1 MSAGELSLSESYFLS
16 VFCEG
21 IFHGMYTTLFCGAMY
36 LLLRR
41 HKRKEITNIIMTLLT
56 VIMYCIST
64 VHLAL
69 SVRMNLVALFVQKAA
84 DGGET
89 LYDDQGSPLY
99 FGQVAFE
106 VINCVLGDSIVTWR
120 TWVLWGRDWRI
131 IYFPC
136 FLMVGSA
143 VTGSVMVYQFSLSPP
158 GQPNF
163 SNNTTVWFS
172 VFGGFSFLTNLY
184 AVVVISLKTW
194 LHQRKMKRLCVDVI
208 VNGPRYYG
216 ALFLVIE
223 SGGIYCLAVIL
234 VIIFFVQSSNVV
246 IIVADMLAHLT
257 VSARQRRY
265 PRQFDS
271 NDNVRQGIY
280 PTVIIVLVCLKLTQ
294 HDEMTR
300 KEATIASMQFR
311 GHPLATATISNELTD
326 GLKHFSLRQV
336 KIGGPGDSI
345 EDTPEAGSSYDANAL
360 EGTLSKKGTRHHTHH
375 DLVIDF
381 DLE

>member
-1 MSAGELSLSESYFLS
+1 
-16 VFCEG
+16 
-21 IFHGMYTTLFCGAMY
+21 
-36 LLLRR
+36 
-41 HKRKEITNIIMTLLT
+41 MTILT
-56 VIMYCIST
+56 VVMYCIST

-69 SVRMNLVALFVQKAA
+69 SVRMNLVALFTQKAA

-120 TWVLWGRDWRI
+120 TWVLWGRDWRA

-136 FLMVGSA
+136 FLMGLMLMVLPSRLA
-143 VTGSVMVYQFSLSPP
+143 VLPNLYPTMAFLVTGSVMVYQFSLSPP

-163 SNNTTVWFS
+163 SNNTTIWFS
-172 VFGGFSFLTNLY
+172 LFGGFSFLTNFY
-184 AVVVISLKTW
+184 AVIVISLKTW
-194 LHQRKMKRLCVDVI
+194 LHQRKMKRVCVDVV

-223 SGGIYCLAVIL
+223 SGGIYCIAVIL

-246 IIVADMLAHLT
+246 IILADMLAHLT
-257 VSARQRRY
+257 
-265 PRQFDS
+265 
-271 NDNVRQGIY
+271 GIY

-300 KEATIASMQFR
+300 KEATLASMQFR
-311 GHPLATATISNELTD
+311 GHPLATTTIQNEPMNLSKTYP
-326 GLKHFSLRQV
+326 LRQMKFNGRSHV
-336 KIGGPGDSI
+336 EGSPAD
-345 EDTPEAGSSYDANAL
+345 GSSDDID
-360 EGTLSKKGTRHHTHH
+360 EGNLGLSRKESEIRFEQH
-375 DLVIDF
+375 DVVIDF
-381 DLE
+381 DEE

>member
-1 MSAGELSLSESYFLS
+1 MTDQTGLSLPKSYFLS

-21 IFHGMYTTLFCGAMY
+21 IFHGMYTTLFCSAMY
-36 LLLRR
+36 LLLHRR
-41 HKRKEITNIIMTLLT
+41 KSKRITNTIMTILT
-56 VIMYCIST
+56 VVMYCIST

-69 SVRMNLVALFVQKAA
+69 SVRMNLVALFTQKAA

-120 TWVLWGRDWRI
+120 TWVLWGRDWRA

-136 FLMVGSA
+136 FLMVGSS

-163 SNNTTVWFS
+163 SNNTTIWFS
-172 VFGGFSFLTNLY
+172 IFGGFSFLTNFY
-184 AVVVISLKTW
+184 AVIVISLKTW
-194 LHQRKMKRLCVDVI
+194 LHQRKMKRVCVDVL

-223 SGGIYCLAVIL
+223 SGGIYCIAVIL

-246 IIVADMLAHLT
+246 IILADMLAHLT
-257 VSARQRRY
+257 
-265 PRQFDS
+265 
-271 NDNVRQGIY
+271 GIY

-300 KEATIASMQFR
+300 KEATLASMQFR
-311 GHPLATATISNELTD
+311 GHPLATTTIQNEAMNPSRTYPLRPMKFN
-326 GLKHFSLRQV
+326 GLGSH
-336 KIGGPGDSI
+336 I
-345 EDTPEAGSSYDANAL
+345 EDSPAGGSSDDIDDS
-360 EGTLSKKGTRHHTHH
+360 EGNLGLSRKESDIKFKQH
-375 DLVIDF
+375 DVVIDF
-381 DLE
+381 DEE